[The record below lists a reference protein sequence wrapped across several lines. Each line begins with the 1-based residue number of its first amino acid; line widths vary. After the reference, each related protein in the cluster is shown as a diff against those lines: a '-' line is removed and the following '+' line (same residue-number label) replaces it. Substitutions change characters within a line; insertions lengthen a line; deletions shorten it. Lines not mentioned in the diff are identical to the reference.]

1 MTSRPPNIHEFLKTL
16 RLEPAGYVPNA
27 ELGVHP
33 VVKERFLGHSI
44 TSVADEIEFWWKA
57 GYDYVKLQPEVN
69 FDPAGIA
76 ATRNLM
82 ANEDG
87 TVVRKWA
94 SEQNGIIVSRT
105 DLDKYQFPG
114 IDEIGYERIREGKKN
129 LPPGMGIV
137 GQYGDIF
144 TMTWEMMGFEGFS
157 MAVYEEPDLV
167 YDLNQRLGEIVLSMF
182 EKMAA
187 NPAIDA
193 LWYSDDIA
201 YATGLM
207 VSPAI
212 LRRYFFPWLKKIGD
226 MSRAAGKPLI
236 FHTDG
241 VLYDVME
248 EIIGCGVDALHPIE
262 PKAMELAEVK
272 RRYGDRL
279 CLIGHVD
286 VDMLARGTEEQVRAQ
301 VRKNIAAAWNGTGY
315 CAGSG
320 NSIPEYVKYENYIAM
335 LDEVTKSREKARKR
349 AY

>member
-1 MTSRPPNIHEFLKTL
+1 MPTRPPSIKEFIKTL
-16 RLEPAGYVPNA
+16 RCEPASYVPNA
-27 ELGVHP
+27 ELGIHP
-33 VVKERFLGHSI
+33 VVKERFLGHRI
-44 TSVADEIEFWWKA
+44 TSVADEVEFWLKT
-57 GYDYVKLQPEVN
+57 GYDYVKLQPTVN

-76 ATRNLM
+76 ARRNLM

-94 SEQNGIIVSRT
+94 SEQNGIIITRS
-105 DLDKYQFPG
+105 DLDSYVFPRR
-114 IDEIGYERIREGKKN
+114 DDVTYERISDAKKL

-144 TMTWEMMGFEGFS
+144 TMTWEMMGFEAFS

-167 YDLNQRLGEIVLSMF
+167 NDLNQRVGEIVISMF

-187 NPAIDA
+187 DPAVDV

-207 VSPAI
+207 VSPTI
-212 LRRYFFPWLKKIGD
+212 LRRYFFPWLRRVGD
-226 MSRAAGKPLI
+226 LARAAGKPLI
-236 FHTDG
+236 YHTDG
-241 VLYDVME
+241 ILYDVME
-248 EIIGCGVDALHPIE
+248 EIIACGVDALHPIE

-272 RRYGDRL
+272 KRYGDRL

-286 VDMLARGTEEQVRAQ
+286 VDMLARGSEEEVREQVRS
-301 VRKNIAAAWNGTGY
+301 NIAAAWNGTGY

-320 NSIPEYVKYENYIAM
+320 NSIPEYVKYENYMAM
-335 LDEVTKSREKARKR
+335 LDEVRKSRNQ
-349 AY
+349 

>member
-1 MTSRPPNIHEFLKTL
+1 MPTRPPSIKEFIKTL
-16 RLEPAGYVPNA
+16 RCEPAAYVPNA
-27 ELGVHP
+27 ELGIHG
-33 VVKERFLGHSI
+33 VVKERFLGHRI
-44 TSVADEIEFWWKA
+44 TSVADEVEFWQKT
-57 GYDYVKLQPEVN
+57 GYDYVKLQPTVN

-76 ATRNLM
+76 AKRNLM

-94 SEQNGIIVSRT
+94 SEQNGIIITRT
-105 DLDKYQFPG
+105 DLDSYVFPRR
-114 IDEIGYERIREGKKN
+114 DDVTYERISEAKEH

-144 TMTWEMMGFEGFS
+144 TMTWEMMGFEAFS

-167 YDLNQRLGEIVLSMF
+167 NDLNQRVGEIVVSMF
-182 EKMAA
+182 ENMAA
-187 NPAIDA
+187 DPAVDV

-207 VSPAI
+207 VSPTI
-212 LRRYFFPWLKKIGD
+212 LRRYFFPWLRRVGD
-226 MSRAAGKPLI
+226 LARAAGKPLI
-236 FHTDG
+236 YHTDG

-248 EIIGCGVDALHPIE
+248 EIIACGVDALHPIE

-272 RRYGDRL
+272 KRYGDRL

-286 VDMLARGTEEQVRAQ
+286 VDMLARGSEEEVREQVRN
-301 VRKNIAAAWNGTGY
+301 NIAAAWNRTGY

-320 NSIPEYVKYENYIAM
+320 NSIPEYVKYENYMAM
-335 LDEVTKSREKARKR
+335 LDEVRKSRNQ
-349 AY
+349 

>member
-1 MTSRPPNIHEFLKTL
+1 MPTRPPDVKEFLKTL
-16 RLEPAGYVPNA
+16 RREPAAYVPNA
-27 ELGVHP
+27 ELGIHP
-33 VVKERFLGHSI
+33 VVKERFLGHPI
-44 TSVADEIEFWWKA
+44 KSVVDEIEFWWKA
-57 GYDYVKLQPEVN
+57 GYDYVKLQPTVD

-76 ATRNLM
+76 AKRNLM

-105 DLDKYQFPG
+105 DLDQYVFPR
-114 IDEIGYERIREGKKN
+114 IDHIGYERINEGKRH

-144 TMTWEMMGFEGFS
+144 TMTWEMMGFESFS

-167 YDLNQRLGEIVLSMF
+167 NDLNQRVGEIVLAMF
-182 EKMAA
+182 EKMAGD
-187 NPAIDA
+187 PAVNA

-207 VSPAI
+207 VSPAA
-212 LRRYFFPWLKKIGD
+212 LRRYFFPWLKRVGD
-226 MSRAAGKPLI
+226 LARAAGKPLI
-236 FHTDG
+236 YHTDG

-248 EIIGCGVDALHPIE
+248 EIIACGVDALHPIE
-262 PKAMELAEVK
+262 PKAMVLAEVK
-272 RRYGDRL
+272 RRYGNRL

-320 NSIPEYVKYENYIAM
+320 NSIPEYVKYENYMAM
-335 LDEVTKSREKARKR
+335 LDEVRKAGSGG
-349 AY
+349 

>member
-1 MTSRPPNIHEFLKTL
+1 MPTRPPDVKEFLKTL
-16 RLEPAGYVPNA
+16 RREPAAYVPNA
-27 ELGVHP
+27 ELGIHP
-33 VVKERFLGHSI
+33 VVKERFLGHPI
-44 TSVADEIEFWWKA
+44 KSVVDEIEFWWKA
-57 GYDYVKLQPEVN
+57 GYDYVKLQPTVD

-76 ATRNLM
+76 AKRNLM

-105 DLDKYQFPG
+105 DLDQYVFPR
-114 IDEIGYERIREGKKN
+114 IDHIGYERINEGKRH

-144 TMTWEMMGFEGFS
+144 TMTWEMMGFESFS

-167 YDLNQRLGEIVLSMF
+167 NDLNQRVGEIVLAMF
-182 EKMAA
+182 EKMAGD
-187 NPAIDA
+187 PAVDA

-207 VSPAI
+207 VSPAT
-212 LRRYFFPWLKKIGD
+212 LRRYFFPWLKRVGD
-226 MSRAAGKPLI
+226 LARAAGKPLI
-236 FHTDG
+236 YHTDG

-248 EIIGCGVDALHPIE
+248 EIIACGVDALHPIE
-262 PKAMELAEVK
+262 PKAMVLAEVK
-272 RRYGDRL
+272 RRYGNRL

-320 NSIPEYVKYENYIAM
+320 NSIPEYVKYENYMAM
-335 LDEVTKSREKARKR
+335 LDEVRKAGARG
-349 AY
+349 

>member
-1 MTSRPPNIHEFLKTL
+1 MPTHPPDISGFLKTL
-16 RLEPAGYVPNA
+16 RCEPTSHVPNA

-33 VVKERFLGHSI
+33 VVKERFLGRRI
-44 TSVADEIEFWWKA
+44 ASVADEVEFWWKA
-57 GYDYVKLQPEVN
+57 GYDYVKLQPTVN

-76 ATRNLM
+76 AKRNLM
-82 ANEDG
+82 PSADG

-94 SEQNGIIVSRT
+94 SEQNGVIICRA
-105 DLDKYQFPG
+105 DLDGYVFPAPG
-114 IDEIGYERIREGKKN
+114 EITYERITRGKES

-144 TMTWEMMGFEGFS
+144 TMTWEMMGFETFS

-167 YDLNQRLGEIVLSMF
+167 NDLNQRVGEIVLAMF
-182 EKMAA
+182 KAMAA
-187 NPAIDA
+187 DPAVDA

-212 LRRYFFPWLKKIGD
+212 LRRYFFPWLKEIGTLA
-226 MSRAAGKPLI
+226 RAAGKPLI
-236 FHTDG
+236 YHSDG
-241 VLYDVME
+241 LLYDVMDE
-248 EIIGCGVDALHPIE
+248 LIDCGVEALHPIE
-262 PKAMELAEVK
+262 PKAMDLGEVK
-272 RRYGDRL
+272 ARYGNRL

-286 VDMLARGTEEQVRAQ
+286 VDMLARGTELEVREQ

-320 NSIPEYVKYENYIAM
+320 NSIPEYVKYENYMAM
-335 LDEVTKSREKARKR
+335 LDEVGKISR
-349 AY
+349 